1 MYSSHFMRLKAA
13 CSIKTRVERFAQAGH
28 HIHWLENKAVV
39 ASEISA
45 SFHLVA
51 DGAMEVLREE
61 GRATRTS
68 LAAEMVNDGVVAL
81 DSEIPM
87 GWGLLRRKGGV
98 LEVIKEALRL
108 DSINAVR
115 LKLLE
120 RIARSKS
127 G

>member
-1 MYSSHFMRLKAA
+1 MEHGVKFSKIVRYGCANYCYIAA
-13 CSIKTRVERFAQAGH
+13 S
-28 HIHWLENKAVV
+28 
-39 ASEISA
+39 
-45 SFHLVA
+45 
-51 DGAMEVLREE
+51 
-61 GRATRTS
+61 
-68 LAAEMVNDGVVAL
+68 DGVVAL

-87 GWGLLRRKGGV
+87 GWGLLRRKDGV
-98 LEVIKEALRL
+98 LEVIKEALRR